1 MEELFKEQKNLI
13 KKVIKFNSSS
23 LKKGIDPSLN
33 PLSYMTTWTVTPGYF
48 KLLDLQDIKNF
59 KLFFI
64 LKDIFSISKLHNFK
78 AKGFFDI
85 QKDLKIKNLIIS
97 YCTKKNFDK
106 EGNFYDSYFNISSK
120 NKKYVWFLI
129 SLDNKYPK
137 KIKENIIIFKKDSN
151 KQYDLIFFLKS
162 LFAAKK
168 NLHLLSNSYIFN
180 KIINS
185 EFKKHFSNK
194 IIKNVIINYEAIP
207 FQHGL
212 IQTLKKINNKTN
224 IICYLHCAGWP
235 LQTEL
240 IYKEKKIDKMIVSG
254 IDQKEKLIKYLNWP
268 KKKIEH
274 IPSLRFEKKKKN
286 LFNGIVFIPFEIF
299 QRNKILENFDN
310 FIGNLKKKSFNKL
323 KCKIHPLNES
333 SSKHRELAIKI
344 DKIIKKNSDKFNNFC
359 KKKSSIIFGS
369 ATGVCVQSI
378 EEGITIYH
386 FPNNDVLDVFSE
398 KIWPN
403 IKVKKLSDKVY
414 EYSLKKKNKSFLV
427 NNEKNKFDRYLLPLL
442 K

>member
-299 QRNKILENFDN
+299 QKNKILENFDN
-310 FIGNLKKKSFNKL
+310 FIGNLKKKALIS
-323 KCKIHPLNES
+323 
-333 SSKHRELAIKI
+333 
-344 DKIIKKNSDKFNNFC
+344 
-359 KKKSSIIFGS
+359 
-369 ATGVCVQSI
+369 
-378 EEGITIYH
+378 
-386 FPNNDVLDVFSE
+386 
-398 KIWPN
+398 
-403 IKVKKLSDKVY
+403 
-414 EYSLKKKNKSFLV
+414 
-427 NNEKNKFDRYLLPLL
+427 
-442 K
+442 

>member
-64 LKDIFSISKLHNFK
+64 LKDIFSISKLHNLK

-151 KQYDLIFFLKS
+151 KQYDLIFF
-162 LFAAKK
+162 
-168 NLHLLSNSYIFN
+168 
-180 KIINS
+180 
-185 EFKKHFSNK
+185 FK
-194 IIKNVIINYEAIP
+194 E
-207 FQHGL
+207 
-212 IQTLKKINNKTN
+212 
-224 IICYLHCAGWP
+224 
-235 LQTEL
+235 
-240 IYKEKKIDKMIVSG
+240 
-254 IDQKEKLIKYLNWP
+254 
-268 KKKIEH
+268 
-274 IPSLRFEKKKKN
+274 
-286 LFNGIVFIPFEIF
+286 
-299 QRNKILENFDN
+299 
-310 FIGNLKKKSFNKL
+310 SFR
-323 KCKIHPLNES
+323 C
-333 SSKHRELAIKI
+333 
-344 DKIIKKNSDKFNNFC
+344 
-359 KKKSSIIFGS
+359 
-369 ATGVCVQSI
+369 
-378 EEGITIYH
+378 
-386 FPNNDVLDVFSE
+386 
-398 KIWPN
+398 
-403 IKVKKLSDKVY
+403 
-414 EYSLKKKNKSFLV
+414 
-427 NNEKNKFDRYLLPLL
+427 
-442 K
+442 